1 MNSKEKQLNG
11 WSLLQLIYALRQAEF
26 SISLADLENISFC
39 LTQFPELDLK
49 TMLKANFV
57 HSSHENPLF
66 DTIWSMLIL
75 ESFGNSEPNE
85 EANTPLEAPIAPGGQ
100 GLGRGFGGVSVFPN
114 PSSFNS
120 ELASPQN
127 LQTYLQLMPQE
138 IKELGTEDQIQW
150 ILGQMNLHQTL
161 NLKELSYQR
170 GEITEDELQQFVTLK
185 AELQKQIRQQL
196 LWNRIQKENLWDILK
211 TEHWLYRPLKSF
223 SPEEKST
230 VQQALKILGKRLAQR
245 PGFRKK
251 PSRHGEISI
260 QRAIQALIQGN
271 GCIFRLNY
279 QAPIPRRPELV
290 VLCDISN
297 SVLPYS
303 EFFLFLVS
311 HLKLRFRKIRL
322 FLFIDSLWDIT
333 DEEGFN
339 SMDSVQAWSHRN
351 SSGYSDYGKVLA
363 EFQNDWLPLISSQAT
378 VLILGDGRNN
388 YRPSQSE
395 YLREINEKVKRVYW
409 LNPLDEKDWFTSDNV
424 LIEYLPYCAS
434 VFRCK
439 TVKDLQQL
447 SRKVF

>member
-26 SISLADLENISFC
+26 SISLADLENVSFC

-66 DTIWSMLIL
+66 DTIWSMLL
-75 ESFGNSEPNE
+75 LDSYGNPEPNE
-85 EANTPLEAPIAPGGQ
+85 EANIPLEVPIAPGGQ

-114 PSSFNS
+114 PSSFKS
-120 ELASPQN
+120 ELTSPQS

-138 IKELGTEDQIQW
+138 IEVLGTEDQIQW
-150 ILGQMNLHQTL
+150 VLGQMGLHQVL
-161 NLKELSYQR
+161 NLKELSYQK
-170 GEITEDELQQFVTLK
+170 GEIAEDELQQFITLK
-185 AELQKQIRQQL
+185 SEFHKKIRQQI
-196 LWNRIQKENLWDILK
+196 LWNRIKKENQWELLK
-211 TEHWLYRPLKSF
+211 AEHWLYRPLESF
-223 SPEEKST
+223 NQEEKST

-251 PSRHGEISI
+251 SSRHGEISI
-260 QRAIQALIQGN
+260 HRAIQELVQGN
-271 GCIFRLNY
+271 GTIFRLSY
-279 QAPIPRRPELV
+279 QARVPQRPELV

-303 EFFLFLVS
+303 KFLLFLIS
-311 HLKLRFRKIRL
+311 HLKLRFRKTRL

-333 DEEGFN
+333 HEEGFN
-339 SMDSVQAWSHRN
+339 TLDSAQAWSHRN
-351 SSGYSDYGKVLA
+351 SSGYSDYGKVLS

-388 YRPSQSE
+388 YCPSQVE
-395 YLREINEKVKRVYW
+395 YLQEINKKVKRVYW
-409 LNPLDEKDWFTSDNV
+409 LNPLDKKDWYSSDNI
-424 LIEYLPYCAS
+424 LKEYLPYCTG
-434 VFRCK
+434 VFRCR
-439 TVKDLQQL
+439 TIKDLQL
-447 SRKVF
+447 VSRRIF